1 MLKDKIQNK
10 IKEKE
15 VQKVIKFPKDKP
27 TFDISL
33 LEEGSANTFDVDQSY
48 LEQKALAI
56 KAKLEEFDIPI
67 DIKGFNIGPSV
78 VQVKVAPQE

>member
-15 VQKVIKFPKDKP
+15 ISQKVIKFPKDKP
-27 TFDISL
+27 TFDIKL

-67 DIKGFNIGPSV
+67 DIK
-78 VQVKVAPQE
+78 

>member
-15 VQKVIKFPKDKP
+15 VPKIIKFPKDKP

-48 LEQKALAI
+48 LEQKALSI

-67 DIKGFNIGPSV
+67 DIK
-78 VQVKVAPQE
+78 

>member
-1 MLKDKIQNK
+1 MLKDKIHNK

-27 TFDISL
+27 TFDINL

-48 LEQKALAI
+48 LEQKALSI
-56 KAKLEEFDIPI
+56 KSKLEEFDIPI
-67 DIKGFNIGPSV
+67 DIK
-78 VQVKVAPQE
+78 